1 MNKTL
6 RSAALAAAMAFVWAV
21 GPVRGTAAD
30 RAPAEDA
37 AQSPATQ
44 FARGAGNAQNQPRRS
59 NPRIM
64 VVVPETLLGRARVPD
79 PAGETELIRRLTE
92 ARLQVLDASEVARIR
107 YSDEMGHIVKE
118 ADIKAMKALCAQ
130 YHCDLFVAG
139 EAFSEQV
146 NERPAHEVAPI
157 SARARIEVKVF
168 IVETGEILAANAA
181 VDGATDMTP
190 AIAGKTAL
198 QNAAAKL
205 AEYLV
210 PRIQAAIA
218 EGRVV
223 PPVPVVPWRA
233 EHPPYQLYGA
243 LAGLGFLVVAAM
255 VLAAVAHRRRLA
267 RQQAQAAAA
276 QKQTDSTLTGETYV
290 RNKS

>member
-6 RSAALAAAMAFVWAV
+6 RSAALASAMAFGAFS
-21 GPVRGTAAD
+21 PVCGTAVD
-30 RAPAEDA
+30 RTPAEEA
-37 AQSPATQ
+37 AQSPPTQ
-44 FARGAGNAQNQPRRS
+44 PALGVGNAQNQPRRY
-59 NPRIM
+59 NPKIM
-64 VVVPETLLGRARVPD
+64 VVVPETLLGRPHVPD
-79 PAGETELIRRLTE
+79 PAGETELIRRLVE
-92 ARLQVLDASEVARIR
+92 ARLLVLDASEVASIR
-107 YSDEMGHIVKE
+107 YSNEMGHIIKE
-118 ADIKAMKALCAQ
+118 ADIKAMKALCSK
-130 YHCDLFVAG
+130 YRCDLFVAG
-139 EAFSEQV
+139 EAFAEQV

-181 VDGATDMTP
+181 IDGATDMTP

-210 PRIQAAIA
+210 PRIQASIA
-218 EGRVV
+218 EGRVA
-223 PPVPVVPWRA
+223 PPAPPWRA
-233 EHPPYQLYGA
+233 EHPPYLLYGA

-255 VLAAVAHRRRLA
+255 VLATVSHRYRLV

-276 QKQTDSTLTGETYV
+276 KKQADSTLTGETYV
-290 RNKS
+290 RNKP